1 MRLYDIDQQVQA
13 VLNAIESGEIP
24 EEAAADTLE
33 AVVMEWKA
41 KAENVALYVKG
52 LWAEILAFKGEEKTL
67 AERRQ
72 RAETRAERLAAYLT
86 ASILGKG
93 EKGLSTP
100 RCEVYFRASSET
112 VIDDQSKLPER
123 FLVIKPPPAPAPD
136 KNAIKA
142 AVKAGEVV
150 PGAHIEEKKNIQI
163 K

>member
-1 MRLYDIDQQVQA
+1 MRLYDIDLQVQS
-13 VLNAIESGEIP
+13 VLDAIESGEIP

-33 AVVMEWKA
+33 GVVMEWKA

-52 LWAEILAFKGEEKTL
+52 LRAEILAFRDEEKAL

-93 EKGLSTP
+93 EKRLSAP
-100 RCEVYFRASSET
+100 RCEVYFRTSSET

-123 FLVIKPPPAPAPD
+123 FLVVKPHPPPPQTKTQSRPPSRQARLFL
-136 KNAIKA
+136 
-142 AVKAGEVV
+142 GRMSR
-150 PGAHIEEKKNIQI
+150 
-163 K
+163 